1 MSAIT
6 IEKDSIKIP
15 IEMTEKDGWVVLTLS
30 PKATLI
36 LRAEKLSEYVPKK
49 LENIIKAARAI
60 TEDQPMPSYY
70 HPSKARALR
79 ELRELGI
86 TNVSGG
92 EEYFSEQITTAPS
105 LEQVRKGLASIKGSL
120 SDFVISER
128 DES

>member
-1 MSAIT
+1 MSVIT
-6 IEKDSIKIP
+6 IERDSIKIP
-15 IEMTEKDGWVVLTLS
+15 IEMTEKDGWVILTLS

-49 LENIIKAARAI
+49 LENIINAARAI
-60 TEDQPMPSYY
+60 TEEPPMPSYY

-92 EEYFSEQITTAPS
+92 EEHELKPKDIPI
-105 LEQVRKGLASIKGSL
+105 EKVRQGLASIKGSL
-120 SDFVISER
+120 SEEIIRQRKEQL
-128 DES
+128 